1 MRWINSET
9 GVGISVDDV
18 PGRKSQGLFVVIG
31 NEGFKVGNVTD
42 PDAFINAMNEMLKP
56 FMEEE

>member
-9 GVGISVDDV
+9 GVGISVEEV

-42 PDAFINAMNEMLKP
+42 AEAFTNGMNEMLKP
-56 FMEEE
+56 FMEE